1 MSETQSEQSTEHPA
15 EQPQA
20 DTAKPKF
27 DGLLQRV
34 RSALILLPF
43 VIAPVVYGNWPFTV
57 LLAVAGFFM
66 AREWA
71 AMLKGTGT
79 QGRMLSYLTVLLL
92 AYGQY
97 AGAPEA
103 LAMVLVLALAA
114 LAICAARRMR
124 ATPVAGGLIYVT
136 LPLVV
141 AQYFRLDPLGMGVIG
156 YVLLSVWA
164 VDIFAMFAGKLI
176 GGPKLA
182 PVISPNKTWAGM
194 FGAVLGAC
202 IGAILTFLTIVGFGF
217 GTADFT
223 ALIVIAP
230 LLAVTAQV
238 SDLFES
244 AIKRKY
250 DIKDSGALIPGHGGL
265 LDRVDGLIGVLL
277 ALWLVTLIRG
287 GDVSTALWVW

>member
-1 MSETQSEQSTEHPA
+1 MSDATQQTPG
-15 EQPQA
+15 QPKA
-20 DTAKPKF
+20 KF

-43 VIAPVVYGNWPFTV
+43 VIAPVVFGGLPFTV
-57 LLAVAGFFM
+57 LLAIAGFFM

-71 AMLKGTGT
+71 GLLKATGK

-92 AYGQY
+92 AHGQY

-103 LAMVLVLALAA
+103 IAMCLVLTLAA
-114 LAICAARRMR
+114 LAIFAARGVR
-124 ATPVAGGLIYVT
+124 ASPIVGGLVYVA
-136 LPLVV
+136 LPLLV

-156 YVLLSVWA
+156 YLLLSVWA

-194 FGAVLGAC
+194 FGAVLGAL
-202 IGAILTFLTIVGFGF
+202 IAAVLTFLTVVGFGF
-217 GTADFT
+217 GQVDFI
-223 ALIVIAP
+223 ALVIIAP
-230 LLAVTAQV
+230 LLAVMAQM

-277 ALWLVTLIRG
+277 AAWVVTLVRG

>member
-1 MSETQSEQSTEHPA
+1 MSDASQQSKA
-15 EQPQA
+15 
-20 DTAKPKF
+20 KF

-43 VIAPVVYGNWPFTV
+43 VIAPVVYGGWLFTV

-66 AREWA
+66 AREWGGL
-71 AMLKGTGT
+71 LKATGR
-79 QGRMLSYLTVLLL
+79 QGRALGYLTVLLL

-97 AGAPEA
+97 AGSSEA
-103 LAMVLVLALAA
+103 LAMCLVLASAA
-114 LAICAARRMR
+114 VAICAARGAR
-124 ATPVAGGLIYVT
+124 ATPVAGGLIYVA
-136 LPLVV
+136 LPLLV

-194 FGAVLGAC
+194 FGAVLGAL
-202 IGAILTFLTIVGFGF
+202 IAGVLTFLTIVGFGF
-217 GTADFT
+217 GQADFM
-223 ALIVIAP
+223 ALLLIAP
-230 LLAVTAQV
+230 LLAVTAQL

-265 LDRVDGLIGVLL
+265 LDRVDGLIGVLI
-277 ALWLVTLIRG
+277 ALWIVTMLRG